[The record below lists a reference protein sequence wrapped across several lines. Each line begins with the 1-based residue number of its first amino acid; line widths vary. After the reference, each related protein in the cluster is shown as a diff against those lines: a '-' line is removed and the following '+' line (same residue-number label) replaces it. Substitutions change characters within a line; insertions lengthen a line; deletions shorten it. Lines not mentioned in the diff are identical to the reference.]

1 MPENP
6 PRFQTLKNYANICRT
21 SIFRLLPSKSTHWI
35 ARRAAEIGDAQFE
48 TKIAAAETCFIS
60 WRLKS
65 YAERAVVVA
74 KSPD

>member
-1 MPENP
+1 LTYQSADPFNG
-6 PRFQTLKNYANICRT
+6 K
-21 SIFRLLPSKSTHWI
+21 LLESF
-35 ARRAAEIGDAQFE
+35 AEIGDAQFE